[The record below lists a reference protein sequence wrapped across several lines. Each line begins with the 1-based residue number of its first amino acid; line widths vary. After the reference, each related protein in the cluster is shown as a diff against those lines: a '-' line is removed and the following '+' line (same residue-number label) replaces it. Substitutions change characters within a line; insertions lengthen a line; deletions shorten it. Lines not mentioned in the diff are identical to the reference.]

1 MTVSRPP
8 TSTRARVAKTLRRLV
23 QFKGMERTSPGQYRN
38 RIRRLYDGPQ
48 GAVIKFSSVLSLHDP
63 LVGRLL
69 SSGQFDIGRFQTI
82 LDVGSGS
89 GQILKHMLRHTARDS
104 KIVACDLSPQMLRRA
119 KDRLQTDR
127 VGYVAADMTH
137 LPFADNT
144 FDCITCG
151 WVIEHLPDPTPGLR
165 EMTRV
170 LKPGG
175 SLLLLATEDT
185 ITGAM
190 SSRTWKCRTYNRHEL
205 KGACESVGLNWHRE
219 LWFSR
224 LHRVLRLGGILVEA
238 VKKPAETSN

>member
-8 TSTRARVAKTLRRLV
+8 TSARARVAKTLRRLV

-38 RIRRLYDGPQ
+38 HIRRLYDGPQ

-63 LVGRLL
+63 LVGRML
-69 SSGQFDIGRFQTI
+69 SSGQFDIARFKTI

-89 GQILKHMLRHTARDS
+89 GQILKHILKHTTS
-104 KIVACDLSPQMLRRA
+104 ETTIVACDLSPQMLIRA
-119 KDRLQTDR
+119 RERLNTER
-127 VGYVAADMTH
+127 VDFVAADMTH
-137 LPFADNT
+137 LPFADNS

-151 WVIEHLPDPTPGLR
+151 WVIEHLPEPTPGLK

-175 SLLLLATEDT
+175 SLLLMATEDT
-185 ITGAM
+185 ITGAL
-190 SSRTWKCRTYNRHEL
+190 SSRTWKCRTYNRNEL
-205 KGACESVGLNWHRE
+205 KTACEAVGLEWHRP

-224 LHRVLRLGGILVEA
+224 VHRALKLGGILVEA
-238 VKKPAETSN
+238 VKRSGNEHV

>member
-1 MTVSRPP
+1 MSVSRPP
-8 TSTRARVAKTLRRLV
+8 SSTRARVAKTLRRIV

-38 RIRRLYDGPQ
+38 RVRRLYDGPQ
-48 GAVIKFSSVLSLHDP
+48 GAIIKFSSVLSLHDP

-69 SSGQFDIGRFQTI
+69 SSGQFDIGRFKSI

-89 GQILKHMLRHTARDS
+89 GQILKHTLRLIAPETTV
-104 KIVACDLSPQMLRRA
+104 VACDLSPQMLRRA

-127 VGYVAADMTH
+127 VDFVAADMTH
-137 LPFADNT
+137 LPFADNS

-151 WVIEHLPDPTPGLR
+151 WVIEHLPEPTPGLR

-190 SSRTWKCRTYNRHEL
+190 SSRTWKCRTYNRMEL
-205 KGACESVGLNWHRE
+205 KAACESVGLSWHRE

-224 LHRVLRLGGILVEA
+224 MHRVLRLGGILVEA
-238 VKKPAETSN
+238 VKQ